1 MKILYPL
8 WIRIALVVV
17 FAQKILSMNG
27 LPERSPQQMLKALRD
42 LYLSLPVPE
51 GKAMNALTAQ
61 IIEWIDQERARIVV
75 LNSVGVERVN
85 LVRNDL

>member
-8 WIRIALVVV
+8 WLKVALIVV
-17 FAQKILSMNG
+17 FARQILSMNG
-27 LPERSPQQMLKALRD
+27 GKERTPQQMLKALRD
-42 LYLSLPVPE
+42 LYLSLPMPE

-61 IIEWIDQERARIVV
+61 IIEWIDQERARIII